1 MYASV
6 HNDFVLVENGCT
18 KCECDMYGS
27 VHNDCDD
34 VTGQCVCKPGMVFS
48 WKKR

>member
-1 MYASV
+1 MIMYWSV

-27 VHNDCDD
+27 VHNDF
-34 VTGQCVCKPGMVFS
+34 VLVETGCT
-48 WKKR
+48 